1 MCHINYL
8 SFSSG
13 LILLVLGFVFANFG
27 VAHTFWGYSV
37 AETHNSL
44 EVVSHVRIV
53 LPLHTKCSTKTK
65 KDECKRLTTGTA
77 FKD

>member
-27 VAHTFWGYSV
+27 VAHTFYGFGVMV
-37 AETHNSL
+37 AQQFL
-44 EVVSHVRIV
+44 ELFEQVRV
-53 LPLHTKCSTKTK
+53 L
-65 KDECKRLTTGTA
+65 
-77 FKD
+77 